1 MTEQPVPGSNEE
13 RWRRML
19 TGEEPLLIRGQHGFR
34 HLPSPPRCKLCNVP
48 FEGIGGAIFGRLGWA
63 RWPKNP
69 RFCQQCHKSLAK
81 LAVGGAEVE
90 ISVLFADVRGSTT
103 LAEQMRPLEFR
114 ALIDRFYAVASKAI
128 VDSDGLVDNYLGDGV
143 LGLFIP
149 VWSGR
154 QHAARAVD
162 AARQILEATGNAG
175 GGEPAWLPVGAGVHT
190 GLAFVGVVGDAG
202 EASDFT
208 ALGDPL
214 NTAARLAAAAA
225 AGEVLVSD
233 AAVRAGDIPIGAAP
247 RRSLD
252 LKGKSEPVEAVALRA
267 GNPDGG

>member
-1 MTEQPVPGSNEE
+1 MTEAPVPGPNEE

-19 TGEEPLLIRGQHGFR
+19 TGEEPLLIRGQHAFR
-34 HLPSPPRCKLCNVP
+34 HVPSPPRCKLCNVP
-48 FEGIGGAIFGRLGWA
+48 FEGVGGAFFGRFGWG

-69 RFCQQCHKSLAK
+69 RFCSQCHTTLAK

-114 ALIDRFYAVASKAI
+114 ALIDRFYVAAAKAI

-149 VWSGR
+149 VWAGR
-154 QHAARAVD
+154 HHAARAVD
-162 AARQILEATGNAG
+162 AAHGILAATGNTG
-175 GGEPAWLPVGAGVHT
+175 GSQAPWVPVGAGVHT

-214 NTAARLAAAAA
+214 NTAARLAAAAG
-225 AGEVLVSD
+225 AGEILVSD
-233 AAVRAGDIPIGAAP
+233 AAVRVGELQVSGAP
-247 RRSLD
+247 RRSLE
-252 LKGKSEPVEAVALRA
+252 LKGKSAPIDVVVLGAAET
-267 GNPDGG
+267 